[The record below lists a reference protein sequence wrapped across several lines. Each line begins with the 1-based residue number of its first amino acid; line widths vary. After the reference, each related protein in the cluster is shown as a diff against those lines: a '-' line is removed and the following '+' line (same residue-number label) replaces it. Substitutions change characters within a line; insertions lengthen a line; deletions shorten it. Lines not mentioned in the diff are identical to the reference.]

1 MPQNPPFS
9 DIRWKGLVL
18 QHPSFE
24 GFCNHQMKV
33 SKVMGAPPVL
43 IRFYRIF
50 REINHPAIGI
60 TLLLGNPQMMKWG
73 MDYDPV

>member
-1 MPQNPPFS
+1 
-9 DIRWKGLVL
+9 
-18 QHPSFE
+18 
-24 GFCNHQMKV
+24 MKV